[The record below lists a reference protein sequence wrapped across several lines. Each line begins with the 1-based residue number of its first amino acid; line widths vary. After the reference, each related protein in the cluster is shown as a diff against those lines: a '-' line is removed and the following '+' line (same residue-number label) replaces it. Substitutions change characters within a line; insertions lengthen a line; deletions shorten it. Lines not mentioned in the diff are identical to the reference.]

1 MKWNEEIS
9 HLKLGKGVEQTF
21 LQRRQSKGSRCVHVL
36 NEKHKSK
43 LQWEATSH
51 LLGWLLF
58 FVRTANVGKNG
69 ILDSL
74 CTVGGSTQWG
84 GRHCGNR
91 NTVWVDF
98 THTHIC
104 LEGQQGRNWYGEKE
118 EWKWCEKSAC
128 GVCLCACVCDIIQI
142 PLLSIVS
149 PNFKSSSQEDV
160 CTPICIVAPFTILS
174 KFYRFSECLHLTK
187 QSLLVRIWKPGHIW
201 KHAEAFLVNASRT
214 QTYFHKMFSLSLLLF
229 GKCCWNRD
237 VH

>member
-1 MKWNEEIS
+1 MAFIFCKDNKCWQEWNI
-9 HLKLGKGVEQTF
+9 G
-21 LQRRQSKGSRCVHVL
+21 
-36 NEKHKSK
+36 
-43 LQWEATSH
+43 
-51 LLGWLLF
+51 F
-58 FVRTANVGKNG
+58 FVYCRREYTMRGALWKQEYGTDGVY
-69 ILDSL
+69 
-74 CTVGGSTQWG
+74 
-84 GRHCGNR
+84 
-91 NTVWVDF
+91 